1 MSKARISRRWAVL
14 SVTAMGCAGLGL
26 PAAPAPAKSR
36 AVTVA
41 DYDALTD
48 EQLGVSNYVVHIAT
62 QPTGEW
68 YGMGITSYQGGDE
81 GYRWQIG
88 FWLQPLGITQYRLPA
103 YRELYR
109 ESFEGFVAK
118 MAHRDTWSFWLD
130 TSVGNKLRG
139 TYGALGRTVPTADP
153 IVHDNINYSAN
164 LLGLMTMHE
173 MFYRNG
179 KYLQPGSFV
188 LKRWTQEGLESF
200 VYDMPK
206 VANAIAG
213 GFKETGGR
221 GVACEV
227 AGIYP
232 AYCNQLAM
240 LALMQYDEVVPGK
253 LGADTIARH
262 RAVWSETSDLYRMN
276 AHAGHGEH
284 AHEHLFLPQAY
295 YVHTGEQVD
304 WGDTLMMSVPYL
316 NAWYPEY
323 VAQNYEDW
331 KVTFPV
337 DANGT
342 MRFKPIG
349 AEVRDSKGARVVK
362 DRDAEERAELAKLPE
377 AQRPGQGET
386 GETPSF
392 VYYSSLGAAE
402 MGDQAFLSAIRNS
415 AAKNGNVPTWHG
427 AEFFYDHN
435 DKSGDARMSRG
446 GSSLM
451 TASYLVVK
459 DGYQTL
465 YNHPWSKDVLSSPQ
479 IEQIAWPTVLVRRA
493 VYDPA
498 KGALVFTLLSSGSLN
513 KQRGPSVDT
522 EFAVAQLDPA
532 KSYLVTRD
540 GKTLGRVSGGKI
552 SDNSGELSWRDSR
565 LMIKATLNG
574 DSSYI
579 VQAQ

>member
-1 MSKARISRRWAVL
+1 MSKAGIAQRCAVASATTML
-14 SVTAMGCAGLGL
+14 SLSLGL
-26 PAAPAPAKSR
+26 AAAPAQAKSV
-36 AVTVA
+36 AVNVA

-139 TYGALGRTVPTADP
+139 TYGALGRTTPTADP
-153 IVHDNINYSAN
+153 IIHDNINYSAN

-179 KYLQPGSFV
+179 KYLAPASFV
-188 LKRWTQEGLESF
+188 LKRWTQEGVEAF

-206 VANAIAG
+206 VAHAIAA

-227 AGIYP
+227 SGIYP

-240 LALMQYDEVVPGK
+240 LALTQYDQVVPGK
-253 LGADTIARH
+253 LGADTIAHH
-262 RAVWSETSDLYRMN
+262 RAVWSETSDLYRMD

-284 AHEHLFLPQAY
+284 ARKDLFLPQAY
-295 YVHTGEQVD
+295 YVHNGEQVD
-304 WGDTLMMSVPYL
+304 WGNTLMMSVPYL
-316 NAWYPEY
+316 NAWYPKY
-323 VAQNYEDW
+323 VDQNYDFW
-331 KVTFPV
+331 KGTFPV

-342 MRFKPIG
+342 MRFVPTG
-349 AEVRDSKGARVVK
+349 AEVRDSKGARVARN
-362 DRDAEERAELAKLPE
+362 RDEDERAALAKLPE
-377 AQRPGQGET
+377 AQRPGHAET
-386 GETPSF
+386 GETPNF

-402 MGDQAFLSAIRNS
+402 RGDQAFLSAIRNS

-427 AEFFYDHN
+427 IEFFYDHN
-435 DKSGDARMSRG
+435 DEAGDARMSRG

-459 DGYQTL
+459 DGYRTL
-465 YNHPWSKDVLSSPQ
+465 YNQPWSQDVLNSPQ
-479 IEQIAWPTVLVRRA
+479 IEEIAWPGVLVRRA
-493 VYDPA
+493 TYDKA
-498 KGALVFTLLSSGSLN
+498 KGALVFTLLNSGSLN
-513 KQRGPSVDT
+513 KQRGPAVDT

-540 GKTLGRVSGGKI
+540 GKALGRVSGDKI